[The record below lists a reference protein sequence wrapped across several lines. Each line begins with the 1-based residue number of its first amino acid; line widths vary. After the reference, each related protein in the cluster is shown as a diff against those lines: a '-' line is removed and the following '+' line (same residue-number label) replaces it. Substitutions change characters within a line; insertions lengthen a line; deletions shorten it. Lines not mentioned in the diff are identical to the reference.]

1 MPDLLSG
8 PVDEVRATTPAR
20 SVTAAGGP
28 PRIGFFGLLGS
39 GNIGNDG
46 SLDVA
51 LTEVLARHPD
61 AQIGFFCAGAD
72 VISARYGLPAA
83 RLNWYRREYET
94 ASGPLGLVLKAVG
107 KLIDI
112 VRTADWVRRFDVV
125 IVPGMGVLAA
135 DLPVRPWGFPY
146 SMFLLSMTGRLF
158 RTKVAFVSVG
168 SDTIQQ
174 SATRKLYVTAAKWAA
189 YRSYRD
195 RRSRDALAAMG
206 VDTSR
211 DRVFPDLVFALPT
224 PEVRPA
230 APTRTVAVGIM
241 DYHGGNDDRQRAHR
255 LHADYLDA
263 MKRLVRWL
271 VVEKDFDV
279 RLLTGDRADE
289 NIARDIV
296 RDSVM
301 YTPSARHPR
310 VSVDPP
316 QSLGQLMQQLAPVQ
330 IVVAM
335 RYHNV
340 LCALKML
347 KPTVSIAYAA
357 KNDELLAG
365 VGLGRYCQSADKL
378 DFDLLVKQV
387 ADLESRQDL
396 IRTDLELS
404 NQRFAEQVHEQFD
417 DISKKLITRRRRGAG
432 RGLGRLPGR
441 WGR

>member
-1 MPDLLSG
+1 MTETRSG
-8 PVDEVRATTPAR
+8 A
-20 SVTAAGGP
+20 AAGRP

-61 AQIGFFCAGAD
+61 AEIGFFCAGAD

-94 ASGPLGLVLKAVG
+94 ASGPFGLALKAVG

-112 VRTADWVRRFDVV
+112 VRTAAWVRRFDVV

-158 RTKVAFVSVG
+158 RTKIAFVSVG
-168 SDTIQQ
+168 SDAIRQ

-195 RRSRDALAAMG
+195 RRSRDALAGMG

-224 PEVRPA
+224 PDVEPA
-230 APTRTVAVGIM
+230 ASTRVVAVGIM
-241 DYHGGNDDRQRAHR
+241 DYHGGNDDRERAHR

-271 VVEKDFDV
+271 VVERDFDV
-279 RLLTGDRADE
+279 RLLTGDHADE
-289 NIARDIV
+289 SVAHDIV
-296 RDSVM
+296 RDSLS
-301 YTPSARHPR
+301 YTAAARRPR

-316 QSLGQLMQQLAPVQ
+316 QSLSQLMQQLADRKS
-330 IVVAM
+330 VV
-335 RYHNV
+335 
-340 LCALKML
+340 
-347 KPTVSIAYAA
+347 
-357 KNDELLAG
+357 
-365 VGLGRYCQSADKL
+365 
-378 DFDLLVKQV
+378 
-387 ADLESRQDL
+387 
-396 IRTDLELS
+396 
-404 NQRFAEQVHEQFD
+404 
-417 DISKKLITRRRRGAG
+417 
-432 RGLGRLPGR
+432 
-441 WGR
+441 